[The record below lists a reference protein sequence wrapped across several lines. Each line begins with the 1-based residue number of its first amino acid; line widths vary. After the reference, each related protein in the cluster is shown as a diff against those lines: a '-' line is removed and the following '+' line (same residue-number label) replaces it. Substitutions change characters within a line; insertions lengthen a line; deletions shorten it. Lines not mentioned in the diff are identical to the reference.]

1 MFLWFIMQCRK
12 VKPWVLYACNFFYYY
27 VQRCAVSKLADWRR
41 VGYLNFISFS
51 ITVFYVSKLL
61 SIINVLLNNWSFM
74 RDIISKYMTFLSL
87 LYRKNDWNLFPMQR
101 NKNNFSWKYTRSI
114 VRKNTMFL
122 RMWRN
127 SFNEK
132 RKVCWHHLFF
142 FNLMLKTSITEF
154 SERNLEYLV
163 YVWYDT
169 CISGIL
175 HNCNKNVLEFK
186 LDFKKNR
193 NIGPPKF
200 SKMLTKTNVIIS

>member
-87 LYRKNDWNLFPMQR
+87 LFRKNDWNLFPCKEIKTISVENIQDQLYEKIPCFYECEGIRSM
-101 NKNNFSWKYTRSI
+101 KKGKFVGIIYFS
-114 VRKNTMFL
+114 L
-122 RMWRN
+122 
-127 SFNEK
+127 
-132 RKVCWHHLFF
+132 
-142 FNLMLKTSITEF
+142 
-154 SERNLEYLV
+154 
-163 YVWYDT
+163 
-169 CISGIL
+169 IL
-175 HNCNKNVLEFK
+175 C
-186 LDFKKNR
+186 
-193 NIGPPKF
+193 
-200 SKMLTKTNVIIS
+200 

>member
-51 ITVFYVSKLL
+51 ITVFYVSKLF

-87 LYRKNDWNLFPMQR
+87 LYRKNDWILFPMQR

-132 RKVCWHHLFF
+132 RKVCWHHLLF
-142 FNLMLKTSITEF
+142 FNLMLKTSITELLKEILNTWSMF
-154 SERNLEYLV
+154 DMTHVYLV
-163 YVWYDT
+163 YYITAIKMSSSLNW
-169 CISGIL
+169 I
-175 HNCNKNVLEFK
+175 
-186 LDFKKNR
+186 FKKKVGTLDR
-193 NIGPPKF
+193 LSFQKC
-200 SKMLTKTNVIIS
+200 

>member
-51 ITVFYVSKLL
+51 ITVFYVSKLF

-132 RKVCWHHLFF
+132 RKVCWHHLLF
-142 FNLMLKTSITEF
+142 FNLMLKTSITELLKEILNTWSMF
-154 SERNLEYLV
+154 DMTHVYLV
-163 YVWYDT
+163 YYIIAIKMSSSLYWNLKKKVGT
-169 CISGIL
+169 
-175 HNCNKNVLEFK
+175 
-186 LDFKKNR
+186 LDRLSFQKC
-193 NIGPPKF
+193 
-200 SKMLTKTNVIIS
+200 

>member
-51 ITVFYVSKLL
+51 ITVFYVSKLF

-114 VRKNTMFL
+114 VQKKIPCFYECEGIRSMKKGKF
-122 RMWRN
+122 
-127 SFNEK
+127 
-132 RKVCWHHLFF
+132 VG
-142 FNLMLKTSITEF
+142 IIYF
-154 SERNLEYLV
+154 SL
-163 YVWYDT
+163 
-169 CISGIL
+169 IL
-175 HNCNKNVLEFK
+175 C
-186 LDFKKNR
+186 
-193 NIGPPKF
+193 
-200 SKMLTKTNVIIS
+200 

>member
-1 MFLWFIMQCRK
+1 MFLWFITQCRK

-51 ITVFYVSKLL
+51 ITVFYVSKLF

-101 NKNNFSWKYTRSI
+101 NKNNFSWKYTISI

-132 RKVCWHHLFF
+132 RKVCWHHLLF
-142 FNLMLKTSITEF
+142 FNLMLKTSITELLKEILNTWSMF
-154 SERNLEYLV
+154 DMTHVYLV
-163 YVWYDT
+163 YYITAIKMSSSLNW
-169 CISGIL
+169 IL
-175 HNCNKNVLEFK
+175 
-186 LDFKKNR
+186 KKIGNT
-193 NIGPPKF
+193 GPPKF
-200 SKMLTKTNVIIS
+200 SKMLWKKNLIIS

>member
-87 LYRKNDWNLFPMQR
+87 LYRKKWLESVSHA
-101 NKNNFSWKYTRSI
+101 KKWKQ
-114 VRKNTMFL
+114 FQ
-122 RMWRN
+122 
-127 SFNEK
+127 
-132 RKVCWHHLFF
+132 
-142 FNLMLKTSITEF
+142 LKI
-154 SERNLEYLV
+154 YK
-163 YVWYDT
+163 
-169 CISGIL
+169 I
-175 HNCNKNVLEFK
+175 NCT
-186 LDFKKNR
+186 KKYHV
-193 NIGPPKF
+193 F
-200 SKMLTKTNVIIS
+200 TNVKEFVQWKKESLLASFTFL

>member
-51 ITVFYVSKLL
+51 ITVFYVSKLF

-87 LYRKNDWNLFPMQR
+87 LYLKNDWNLFPMQR

-114 VRKNTMFL
+114 VQKNTMFL

-132 RKVCWHHLFF
+132 RKVCWHHLLF
-142 FNLMLKTSITEF
+142 FNLMLKTSITELLKEILNTWSMF
-154 SERNLEYLV
+154 DMTHVYLV
-163 YVWYDT
+163 YYIT
-169 CISGIL
+169 AI
-175 HNCNKNVLEFK
+175 
-186 LDFKKNR
+186 
-193 NIGPPKF
+193 
-200 SKMLTKTNVIIS
+200 KMSSSLNWI